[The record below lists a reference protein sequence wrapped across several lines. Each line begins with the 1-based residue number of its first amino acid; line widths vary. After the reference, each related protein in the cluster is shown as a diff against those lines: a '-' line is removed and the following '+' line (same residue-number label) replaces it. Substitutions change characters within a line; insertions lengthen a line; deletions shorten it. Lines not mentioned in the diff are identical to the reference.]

1 MSSST
6 TPARVPNPPDS
17 VQRHSLLKRELERY
31 LPLLIDHYDP
41 EQIIVFGS
49 LATGEVHAWS
59 DIDLIVVRRTHQPF
73 WRRLRETRRL
83 LKPRVGTDILVY
95 TPEEFEQMLQERPV
109 FREELVAKGT
119 VLYERER

>member
-1 MSSST
+1 MSTVTAPTEPFS
-6 TPARVPNPPDS
+6 PLES
-17 VQRHSLLKRELERY
+17 VQRHSMLKRELARY
-31 LPLLIDHYDP
+31 LPLLIEHYDP
-41 EQIIVFGS
+41 ERIIVFGS

-59 DIDLIVVRRTHQPF
+59 DIDLIVVHRTNQPF

-95 TPEEFEQMLQERPV
+95 TPDEFEKMLRERSV

>member
-1 MSSST
+1 MSTIT
-6 TPARVPNPPDS
+6 TPAEVSSPPES
-17 VQRHSLLKRELERY
+17 VQRHSMLKRELARY

-49 LATGEVHAWS
+49 LAAGEVHAWS
-59 DIDLIVVRRTHQPF
+59 DIDLIVVRRTNQPF
-73 WRRLRETRRL
+73 WRRLRETRLL

-95 TPEEFEQMLQERPV
+95 TPEEFEQMLQERPF